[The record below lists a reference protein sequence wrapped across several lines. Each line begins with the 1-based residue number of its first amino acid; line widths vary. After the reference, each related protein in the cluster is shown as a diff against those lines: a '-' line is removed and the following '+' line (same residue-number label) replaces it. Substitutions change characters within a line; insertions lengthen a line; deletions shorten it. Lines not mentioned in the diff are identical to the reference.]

1 MSEDAVAE
9 TMVDEPKSDEDVKP
23 EKKASVKS
31 LKKKTTPTVSKKKKK
46 SKQAPSD
53 HPHYRDMIKD
63 ALTSLKERGGS
74 SRQAILKYIIGN
86 YKISVEE
93 KTANNHLKM
102 ALRAGVKNGT
112 LTQSKGQGASGS
124 FRLGEEKA
132 KKSHKKKETVST
144 PQKKAKKTA
153 SPKKAKK
160 PTPAKKTKKSKPAKK
175 AKSPKKKAG
184 KKSKAK
190 VVKAASETPKAEKT
204 E

>member
-1 MSEDAVAE
+1 MSEDAAADTV
-9 TMVDEPKSDEDVKP
+9 VVEPKPEDAKP
-23 EKKASVKS
+23 EKKASNKS
-31 LKKKTTPTVSKKKKK
+31 FKKKSTPASKKKK

-53 HPHYRDMIKD
+53 HPHYRDMIRD

-124 FRLGEEKA
+124 FRLGEVKT
-132 KKSHKKKETVST
+132 KKSKTSSKKKETVSS
-144 PQKKAKKTA
+144 PKKKVKKPA

-160 PTPAKKTKKSKPAKK
+160 PAPAKKTKKSKPAKK
-175 AKSPKKKAG
+175 AKSPKKKAA
-184 KKSKAK
+184 KKVKAK
-190 VVKAASETPKAEKT
+190 GVKASEETPQAEKT
-204 E
+204 D